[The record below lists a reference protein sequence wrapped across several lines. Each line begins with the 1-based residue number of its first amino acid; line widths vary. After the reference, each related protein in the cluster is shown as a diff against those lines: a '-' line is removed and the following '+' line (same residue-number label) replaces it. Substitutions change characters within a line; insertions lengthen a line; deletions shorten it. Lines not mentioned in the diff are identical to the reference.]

1 MKDRIFRFSHEEVE
15 ILETALKNRIEDL
28 QKIHQSEALSLKTR
42 KAIFV
47 EKKDTETLLL
57 DIANGYRDV

>member
-1 MKDRIFRFSHEEVE
+1 MEDRIFKFSHEEVE
-15 ILETALKNRIEDL
+15 MLETALKNRIEDL
-28 QKIHQSEALSLKTR
+28 KEIHQSEALSFKTR

-57 DIANGYRDV
+57 DIVNGNRDV